1 MPASVRAMPRPAEAD
16 LAALLAE
23 VTPGDLRFS
32 FFCHSGSEANEG
44 AIKLARLATGKPG
57 IIATEGAFHGKT
69 MGALSA
75 SGRDKYRKPFQPL
88 VPGFKH
94 VPFGDADAL
103 EGAIDDRTGAFMVEP
118 IQGEAGVRIPPDDYL
133 PRVREICDRH
143 GILLIVDEVQ
153 TGMGR
158 TGRMFACEHAGIVPD
173 ILTTAKGL
181 GGGVMPLGAF
191 TARPHLWEKM
201 TADPFLHSSTMGGNQ
216 AACAAGVATI
226 RTILE
231 ENLLPR
237 ATEMGD
243 LLLAGLRELQRRHA
257 SLIRDVRGKGLLL
270 GVEFENSDIA
280 LLVAG
285 WALPR
290 GLIAYFSLNNPTVLR
305 IAPPLII
312 TREQIATGLDRLDGA
327 LNDVTQLLQEVES
340 SP

>member
-1 MPASVRAMPRPAEAD
+1 
-16 LAALLAE
+16 
-23 VTPGDLRFS
+23 
-32 FFCHSGSEANEG
+32 
-44 AIKLARLATGKPG
+44 
-57 IIATEGAFHGKT
+57 
-69 MGALSA
+69 
-75 SGRDKYRKPFQPL
+75 
-88 VPGFKH
+88 
-94 VPFGDADAL
+94 
-103 EGAIDDRTGAFMVEP
+103 
-118 IQGEAGVRIPPDDYL
+118 
-133 PRVREICDRH
+133 
-143 GILLIVDEVQ
+143 
-153 TGMGR
+153 
-158 TGRMFACEHAGIVPD
+158 MFACEHAGIVPD

-191 TARPHLWEKM
+191 TARPHVWEKM

-280 LLVAG
+280 LMVAG

-340 SP
+340 SAVGRPVIVACGRARGVQGEGF